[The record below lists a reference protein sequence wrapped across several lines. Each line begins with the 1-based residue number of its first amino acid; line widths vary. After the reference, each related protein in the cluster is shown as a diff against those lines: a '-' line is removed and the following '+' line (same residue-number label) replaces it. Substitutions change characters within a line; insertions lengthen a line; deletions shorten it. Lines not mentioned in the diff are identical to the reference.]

1 MGRGNSDFGA
11 GCSGYGEGKRRL
23 GVGIVKSKECCLPDL
38 AMFRKGN
45 PVERRL
51 KKICKQEA
59 ASLKLLEKQEAE
71 LVKAV
76 EENSRLVAARLARET
91 PAEARLRGEIEK
103 ITRRLASLNSDI
115 EKVSVQQFNVYQ
127 DDLVY

>member
-1 MGRGNSDFGA
+1 
-11 GCSGYGEGKRRL
+11 
-23 GVGIVKSKECCLPDL
+23 
-38 AMFRKGN
+38 MFRKGN

-51 KKICKQEA
+51 KKISKQEA

-115 EKVSVQQFNVYQ
+115 EKVSVQELTVYH
-127 DDLVY
+127 DDLVYGMLGKLSRKQKQ